1 MSIEVMNRV
10 WTHSTQKGSNLLL
23 LLAIADNANNK
34 GEAYPGIDYLSRK
47 VRMSRRQTQRLVQA
61 LERSNELAV
70 IWGGAGPGTF
80 NFYFILVGK
89 SPKEIQATIEKAAE
103 INAKREGSGQA
114 RKNVPEEQ
122 PENEGDNLTPLET
135 REMVDNSSSPLENVL
150 EKGDILPPI
159 EKTNEKC
166 GLLSPVVNGKDKDDI
181 LKSFENVL
189 EQGDILSPFG
199 DPDKGFKSGKKGD
212 ISGNKGV
219 KSNKKGDIAVS
230 PEP

>member
-10 WTHSTQKGSNLLL
+10 WTYSTQKGSNLLL

-47 VRMSRRQTQRLVQA
+47 VRMSRRKTQRLVQA

-70 IWGGAGPGTF
+70 IWWGAGPRDV

-114 RKNVPEEQ
+114 RKNVPEGQ
-122 PENEGDNLTPLET
+122 
-135 REMVDNSSSPLENVL
+135 
-150 EKGDILPPI
+150 
-159 EKTNEKC
+159 
-166 GLLSPVVNGKDKDDI
+166 
-181 LKSFENVL
+181 
-189 EQGDILSPFG
+189 
-199 DPDKGFKSGKKGD
+199 
-212 ISGNKGV
+212 
-219 KSNKKGDIAVS
+219 
-230 PEP
+230 